1 MKKFLFLAFA
11 AFAFTAGVDAQ
22 TQNLKKVTELK
33 MPKTADDDM
42 PGTRG
47 AAVAWHPV
55 YKKYYASFAG
65 NVAFPMAI
73 FDATG
78 KRVSEDDLVTQADT
92 RGLWYNPATKEI
104 WGNGY
109 DEFGWFK
116 YTTDNKG
123 NITEVTNVLEG
134 MYQPNDQCVGAYDP
148 ASKNVLFLSG
158 STVYKYNSKGE
169 EAGSVIIRWNRT
181 KKDGIDEDQSIE
193 ETPEDYNSVSL
204 IFTGIKGQELGFL
217 NVTNKEVE
225 LYDAKTGFLAKK
237 LAFPE
242 NAPVEMMFGFSYANG
257 IYWIFNQELRKWVGY
272 K

>member
-1 MKKFLFLAFA
+1 MKKLLFLALA
-11 AFAFTAGVDAQ
+11 ALAFTTGVEAQ
-22 TQNLKKVTELK
+22 TLKKVTELK

-47 AAVAWHPV
+47 AAVVWHPV

-65 NVAFPMAI
+65 NVAFPMGI

-78 KRVSEDDLVTQADT
+78 KRVSDDELVTQADT

-109 DEFGWFK
+109 SEFGWFK
-116 YTTDNKG
+116 YKTDSKG
-123 NITEVTNVLEG
+123 NITEAINVLEG
-134 MYQPNDQCVGAYDP
+134 MYQPNEQCVGAYDP
-148 ASKNVLFLSG
+148 VAKKVLFLAG
-158 STVYKYNSKGE
+158 GTVYRYNNEGE
-169 EAGSVIIRWNRT
+169 QTDSVIIRWNRT
-181 KKDGIDEDQSIE
+181 KKDGIDEDQDTE
-193 ETPEDYNSVSL
+193 LTPEDYNPVSMV
-204 IFTGIKGQELGFL
+204 FTGIKGQELGFL

-237 LAFPE
+237 LALPD
-242 NAPVEMMFGFSYANG
+242 NAPVEVMFGFSYANG
-257 IYWIFNQELRKWVGY
+257 MYWIFNQELRKWIGY